1 MPHPFERPSTP
12 DPAAA
17 PRPSWTAA
25 PGAGEL
31 VVAVDTG
38 SLDDALRLRDRLA
51 GAADFFKIG
60 KELFT
65 AAGPEAVSAF
75 AEAGRVFLDLKFHDI
90 PATVAGAVRSAAALG
105 ASIVDVHASG
115 GRPMLEAAARA
126 AAEAAPSAAEAAAE
140 PPSAAADRPLL
151 LAVTVL
157 THFDRESAA
166 EVFPGAPIAEQVLRL
181 ARLAASSGMDGAV
194 ASAEEAAALREDL
207 GDDFVL
213 LVPGVRPAWASAT
226 HDQRRVATPAEA
238 ARRGANYLVVG
249 RAITKSPDP
258 RSAALRL
265 REEVTAAGAPS

>member
-1 MPHPFERPSTP
+1 MTPPPSP
-12 DPAAA
+12 DAAPPPAAA
-17 PRPSWTAA
+17 TRPARTAL

-31 VVAVDTG
+31 VAAVDTG

-51 GAADFFKIG
+51 GAVDHFKIG

-65 AAGPEAVSAF
+65 AAGPGAVTAF

-90 PATVAGAVRSAAALG
+90 PATVAGAVRAAVRLG

-115 GRPMLEAAARA
+115 GRPMLEAAAGA
-126 AAEAAPSAAEAAAE
+126 AAETPSG
-140 PPSAAADRPLL
+140 SRPLL

-166 EVFPGAPIAEQVLRL
+166 EVFPGLPIAEQVLRL
-181 ARLAASSGMDGAV
+181 ARLAARSGLDGAV
-194 ASAEEAAALREDL
+194 ASAEEAAALRESL

-213 LVPGVRPAWASAT
+213 LVPGVRPAWAAAT

-249 RAITKSPDP
+249 RAITRSPDP
-258 RSAALRL
+258 RSAALRI
-265 REEVTAAGAPS
+265 REEVAAAGASG

>member
-1 MPHPFERPSTP
+1 MTP
-12 DPAAA
+12 PPAPEAPAPTPAAPLPA
-17 PRPSWTAA
+17 WTAL

-38 SLDDALRLRDRLA
+38 SLDEALRLRDRLA
-51 GAADFFKIG
+51 GAADHFKIG

-65 AAGPEAVSAF
+65 AAGPEAVTAF
-75 AEAGRVFLDLKFHDI
+75 AGAGRVFLDLKFHDI
-90 PATVAGAVRSAAALG
+90 PATVAGAVRSAVRLG

-126 AAEAAPSAAEAAAE
+126 AAET
-140 PPSAAADRPLL
+140 PPSDSRPSDSRRAGTRPLL

-166 EVFPGAPIAEQVLRL
+166 EVFPGAPIADQVLRL
-181 ARLAASSGMDGAV
+181 ARLAAASGLDGAV
-194 ASAEEAAALREDL
+194 ASAAEAATLRESL

-258 RSAALRL
+258 RAAALRL
-265 REEVTAAGAPS
+265 REEVAAAGDSG

>member
-1 MPHPFERPSTP
+1 MTP
-12 DPAAA
+12 PPAPEAPAPPPAAPLPA
-17 PRPSWTAA
+17 WTA
-25 PGAGEL
+25 PSGAGEL

-38 SLDDALRLRDRLA
+38 NLDEALRLRDRLA
-51 GAADFFKIG
+51 GAVDHFKIG

-65 AAGPEAVSAF
+65 AAGPLSVTAF
-75 AEAGRVFLDLKFHDI
+75 ADAGRVFLDLKFHDI
-90 PATVAGAVRSAAALG
+90 PATVAGAVRSAVRLG

-126 AAEAAPSAAEAAAE
+126 AAET
-140 PPSAAADRPLL
+140 PPSDSRPSDSRPLL

-157 THFDRESAA
+157 THFDPESAA

-181 ARLAASSGMDGAV
+181 ARLAAASGLDGAV
-194 ASAEEAAALREDL
+194 ASAAEAAALRESL

-249 RAITKSPDP
+249 RAITTSPDP
-258 RSAALRL
+258 RAAALRL
-265 REEVTAAGAPS
+265 REEVASAGDSG

>member
-1 MPHPFERPSTP
+1 MTP
-12 DPAAA
+12 PPPPEAPASPPAAPLPA
-17 PRPSWTAA
+17 WTAL

-38 SLDDALRLRDRLA
+38 NLDEALRLRDRLA
-51 GAADFFKIG
+51 GAADHFKIG

-65 AAGPEAVSAF
+65 VAGPEAVTAF
-75 AEAGRVFLDLKFHDI
+75 AGAGRVFLDLKFHDI
-90 PATVAGAVRSAAALG
+90 PATVAGAVRSAARLG
-105 ASIVDVHASG
+105 AGILDVHASG

-126 AAEAAPSAAEAAAE
+126 AAETPSD
-140 PPSAAADRPLL
+140 SRRTGTRPLL

-181 ARLAASSGMDGAV
+181 ARLAAMSGLDGVV
-194 ASAEEAAALREDL
+194 ASAEEAAALRESL

-258 RSAALRL
+258 RAAALRL
-265 REEVTAAGAPS
+265 REEVAAAGASR